1 MKLLL
6 SMFAYPFIVRA
17 FVVGILVSLCA
28 SLLGVPL
35 VLKRYSM
42 IGDGLSHVSFG
53 ALSVAVACGFAPL
66 WFSIPVVVIAAFIL
80 MHVAEKSRVSAD
92 AMIAVFSASALAI
105 GVIVTS
111 LTTGMTT
118 DVDSYMFGSI
128 LAMSREDVVL
138 SAVLSVVVLILFLV
152 CYNKIFAVTFDE
164 NFAKATGVNVGFYNV
179 VIAVLTAVTIVLGMR
194 MMGAMLISSLII
206 FPCLSSM
213 RVFKSFGSVVVSSG
227 ILSVLCFIIG
237 MAASYQFSTPAG
249 ASVVVVNLLVFILFM
264 AWQSLGRLRS

>member
-1 MKLLL
+1 
-6 SMFAYPFIVRA
+6 
-17 FVVGILVSLCA
+17 
-28 SLLGVPL
+28 
-35 VLKRYSM
+35 
-42 IGDGLSHVSFG
+42 
-53 ALSVAVACGFAPL
+53 
-66 WFSIPVVVIAAFIL
+66 
-80 MHVAEKSRVSAD
+80 
-92 AMIAVFSASALAI
+92 
-105 GVIVTS
+105 
-111 LTTGMTT
+111 
-118 DVDSYMFGSI
+118 
-128 LAMSREDVVL
+128 MSREDVVL

>member
-53 ALSVAVACGFAPL
+53 AL
-66 WFSIPVVVIAAFIL
+66 WFSIPVVVIAAFVL

-128 LAMSREDVVL
+128 LAMSRSDVI
-138 SAVLSVVVLILFLV
+138 LSVTLALCVLALYILFYHKL
-152 CYNKIFAVTFDE
+152 FSVTFDE
-164 NFAKATGVNVGFYNV
+164 SFARATGVRVGTYKT
-179 VIAVLTAVTIVLGMR
+179 ILSVLTALTVVLGMR
-194 MMGAMLISSLII
+194 MMGAMLLSSLII
-206 FPCLSSM
+206 FPALSAM
-213 RVFKSFGSVVVSSG
+213 RVFKSFRSVVCFAAG
-227 ILSVLCFIIG
+227 LSVMCFCLG
-237 MAASYQFSTPAG
+237 LTGSYLLSTPVG
-249 ASVVVVNLLVFILFM
+249 ATVVVCDLAAFLLCCLI
-264 AWQSLGRLRS
+264 GRRRG